1 MFFTKV
7 MTIFSILATV
17 STTSYALSSFG
28 STRIQSKTIE
38 ESYKVFG
45 GAKFENVVLKQS
57 LKVFG
62 PCKLFDSE
70 VKGTLT
76 LQGELQ
82 ARNSTLSH
90 LKAQGEVDLRETTAK
105 GAEIQGHLRLKKSV
119 ISGRLNLMGY
129 LDADESE
136 IDEIKIST
144 NEMKL
149 KDTKVKSIFVRKNH
163 ADAKTGAAQQIIYLL
178 GKTTI
183 AERIVFENGNGLV
196 VVGKRVKKMPIVE
209 GGRVH
214 ASL

>member
-1 MFFTKV
+1 MYIAKIFFAA
-7 MTIFSILATV
+7 TIFILSAFD
-17 STTSYALSSFG
+17 SNALSSFG
-28 STRIQSKTIE
+28 STRIQSKTID

-45 GAKFENVVLKQS
+45 GAKFENVILKSS
-57 LKVFG
+57 LRVFG

-76 LQGELQ
+76 VQGELQ
-82 ARNSTLSH
+82 ARTTKLSH
-90 LKAQGEVDLRETTAK
+90 LKAQGEVDLRGTTVE
-105 GAEIQGHLRLKKSV
+105 GAEIQGHLRLRKSK
-119 ISGRLNLMGY
+119 IKGRLNLMGY

-149 KDTKVKSIFVRKNH
+149 KDAKVKSIYVRKNH
-163 ADAKTGAAQQIIYLL
+163 ADKKAAPAQQIIYLL
-178 GKTTI
+178 GKTSI
-183 AERIVFENGNGLV
+183 KERIVFENGNGLV
-196 VVGKRVKKMPIVE
+196 VVGKRVKKMPVVE